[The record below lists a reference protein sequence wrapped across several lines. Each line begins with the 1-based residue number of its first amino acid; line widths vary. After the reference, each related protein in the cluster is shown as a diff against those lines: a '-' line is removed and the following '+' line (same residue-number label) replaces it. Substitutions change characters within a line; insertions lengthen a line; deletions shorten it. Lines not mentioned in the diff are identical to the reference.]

1 VTRSTGLVIGT
12 SLALSLPYTILVAVR
27 PMPPHNDI
35 PGLHLAF
42 YILFIFASVVNQVI
56 YVFSNKFYKKAF
68 YHSFGI
74 QTSPDTSVASTVET
88 QKLNL
93 VPVVAAARF
102 KIRAKKFSI
111 VQNS

>member
-1 VTRSTGLVIGT
+1 
-12 SLALSLPYTILVAVR
+12 
-27 PMPPHNDI
+27 MPPHNDV
-35 PGLHLAF
+35 PGLHVFF

-68 YHSFGI
+68 YQSFRI
-74 QTSPDTSVASTVET
+74 PTSADTSAASTIET

-93 VPVVAAARF
+93 NPVAAAARF

-111 VQNS
+111 VQNW